1 MTIGTDLIH
10 VVDPHAV
17 ERARR
22 LDFAVR
28 QIAAG
33 LKKCDIVSMLRERFQ
48 CSSKTAYRVAEMAFD
63 LAGPTK

>member
-10 VVDPHAV
+10 VVDPHAI

-22 LDFAVR
+22 LDFAIR

-33 LKKCDIVSMLRERFQ
+33 LKKCDIVIMIRAQFQ
-48 CSSKTAYRVAEMAFD
+48 CSTPTAYRVVEMAFD